1 MSLNHGVRAKET
13 FSQGKTRVEQ
23 TNTLPVYFGTAPIH
37 LITDPESAVN
47 KVILATNLDDFK
59 RKLGY
64 SEDWASFT
72 LCEAAYAHFEE
83 NEQSPIAFVNVLDP
97 SMDKESVPATAVSLF
112 ESMYTI
118 ERSGVLKSSV
128 TVASDDGSTPYV
140 LNQDYTLTFN
150 DEGHLVLSII
160 AGGSIA
166 GNSVQLGYDVLDPSL
181 ITASRIIGG
190 TDIETGERT
199 GLELIEEV
207 FLSTYLVP
215 NLIVAP
221 GYSDQPEV
229 AAIMEAK
236 ARNINGLFEAYAVTD
251 LNASQKYMTVAQ
263 WKEDHDY
270 IEHLQINTYPM
281 MKKGERTY
289 HLSTLVTATM
299 LATDAQNNGIPYQ
312 TPSNQAMTADA
323 MIYKDGS
330 PAKIPFDQANVLNA
344 NGIVTAL
351 NWQGEFK
358 VWGNRTGAYPT
369 YTDAQRTFIPVRRM
383 FSYVKNNLVIRHWRR
398 VDNPLNLRL
407 VQSNVDDANIWIN
420 GLVAS
425 GYLVGGRVEFNA
437 SDNPVEQLEG
447 GKTIYRLFITPPG
460 PAEEIEFIV
469 AYDSSYLASLTAA

>member
-59 RKLGY
+59 RKFGY

-72 LCEAAYAHFEE
+72 LCEAAYAHFVE

-97 SMDKESVPATAVSLF
+97 STDKEAVSAAAVSLF
-112 ESMYTI
+112 EGMYII

-128 TVASDDGSTPYV
+128 TVSSEDGSTSYV

-150 DEGHLVLSII
+150 DEGYLVLSII

-221 GYSDQPEV
+221 GFSDQPEI

-236 ARNINGLFEAYAVTD
+236 AESINGLFEAYAVTD
-251 LNASQKYMTVAQ
+251 LDASQKYMSIAQ
-263 WKEDHDY
+263 WKEDNDY
-270 IEHLQINTYPM
+270 NGYLQINTYPM
-281 MKKGERTY
+281 IKNGDRMY
-289 HLSTLVTATM
+289 HLSTHVTATM
-299 LATDAQNNGIPYQ
+299 LATDSQNNGVPYQ
-312 TPSNQAMTADA
+312 SPSNQAMTGDA
-323 MIYKDGS
+323 MVYKDGS
-330 PAKIPFDQANVLNA
+330 PARIPYDQANVLNA

-351 NWQGEFK
+351 NWQGQFN
-358 VWGNRTGAYPT
+358 VWGNYTGAYPS
-369 YTDAQRTFIPVRRM
+369 YEDAQRTFIPVRRM
-383 FSYVKNNLVIRHWRR
+383 FSYVKNNLVLRHWRK
-398 VDNPLNLRL
+398 VDNPLSRRL
-407 VQSNVDDANIWIN
+407 IESNVDDTNIWIN

-425 GYLVGGRVEFNA
+425 GYLLGGRVEFNA
-437 SDNPVEQLEG
+437 SDNPTEQLES
-447 GKTIYRLFITPPG
+447 GKTVYRIFITPPG
-460 PAEEIEFIV
+460 PAQEIEYIA
-469 AYDSSYLASLTAA
+469 AYDASYLASLTAA